1 MPRECRTSGG
11 RRPARPGHGT
21 DGHPAARRSA
31 PRALVALA
39 AGVVVAALSVAP
51 AAASSAGP
59 ARPTGPGQA
68 GPAQPLSVAIT
79 SISPTYA
86 TPKGKVT
93 VSGTVTNTTAVA
105 ATGLSVQLWSSSVRF
120 PDRAAMASYLTAP
133 TGAGVDSQLPNSMQT
148 LATVPAHSTRP
159 WSLTLRVSQ
168 AGMTTFGVYPL
179 AAELSQF
186 GAPVDAARTF
196 LPFWPAASQAR
207 AVRPVSLAWIWP
219 LIDVPHQAA
228 CPALLNNNLQA
239 SLASGGRLNQLLAVG
254 GSAVGRSAGLTWAID
269 PALLNDA
276 KVMTARYQV
285 GGTVTC
291 GHASTLPASAA
302 ARAWLSGVQS
312 VAAQQDFFVTPYAD
326 VDVAALS
333 HRGLTSELANAFA
346 DGRTEAKAILHGQ
359 VQRPPVAP
367 GHDRAGAGATGPIAW
382 PANGVADYGVLESLA
397 ASPNRIGTVILDSTM
412 MPPAVPTNV
421 TPTAVTTTPD
431 GVYGQM
437 HVLLADNGIEQVLS
451 APADSLPGIAPGTR
465 PSPAA
470 AVFARKQWF
479 LAQTAMIA
487 SEAPHTARAVVVA
500 PPSRWDPGAAL
511 ASSLLD
517 ETVHTP
523 WLRPA
528 SLSGLVAAPRQTGQ
542 VRRNGPP
549 KYQVSR
555 SELKAPLLRGVQQ
568 LNNQIGLLSSI
579 LVPAGPRYLSTAVAA
594 VESSAWRGQPSGR
607 RTARQLLRKVS
618 AFVAVQQHQV
628 RIING
633 RVTLGGKSGEVPV
646 SIRNTLGQ
654 PVTVRLRVSVP
665 SAGRVVIR
673 NPKELITVAA
683 GTQKTIKIPVKA
695 SEAGSTTLTLWLT
708 NPAGRP
714 LPGSTAQVTVE
725 ATHFGTM
732 AIVIIGIALAV
743 FVITAIGRAI
753 RRGIRQPGGDEGGP
767 GGTAAPPEDGG
778 GTAV

>member
-11 RRPARPGHGT
+11 RRPARPGRGT
-21 DGHPAARRSA
+21 DGHPTARRSA
-31 PRALVALA
+31 RHALVALA
-39 AGVVVAALSVAP
+39 AGVVVAALSLAP

-68 GPAQPLSVAIT
+68 GPAQPLSVTIT

-105 ATGLSVQLWSSSVRF
+105 APGLSVQLWSSSVRF

-133 TGAGVDSQLPNSMQT
+133 TGAGVDSQLPNSVQT

-179 AAELSQF
+179 AAQLSQF
-186 GAPVDAARTF
+186 GAPVVDAARTF

-207 AVRPVSLAWIWP
+207 TVRPVSLAWIWP

-333 HRGLTSELANAFA
+333 HRGLNSELADAFA
-346 DGRTEAKAILHGQ
+346 DGRTEAKAVLHGQ

-382 PANGVADYGVLESLA
+382 P
-397 ASPNRIGTVILDSTM
+397 
-412 MPPAVPTNV
+412 
-421 TPTAVTTTPD
+421 
-431 GVYGQM
+431 
-437 HVLLADNGIEQVLS
+437 
-451 APADSLPGIAPGTR
+451 
-465 PSPAA
+465 
-470 AVFARKQWF
+470 
-479 LAQTAMIA
+479 
-487 SEAPHTARAVVVA
+487 
-500 PPSRWDPGAAL
+500 
-511 ASSLLD
+511 
-517 ETVHTP
+517 
-523 WLRPA
+523 
-528 SLSGLVAAPRQTGQ
+528 
-542 VRRNGPP
+542 
-549 KYQVSR
+549 
-555 SELKAPLLRGVQQ
+555 
-568 LNNQIGLLSSI
+568 
-579 LVPAGPRYLSTAVAA
+579 
-594 VESSAWRGQPSGR
+594 
-607 RTARQLLRKVS
+607 
-618 AFVAVQQHQV
+618 
-628 RIING
+628 
-633 RVTLGGKSGEVPV
+633 
-646 SIRNTLGQ
+646 
-654 PVTVRLRVSVP
+654 
-665 SAGRVVIR
+665 
-673 NPKELITVAA
+673 
-683 GTQKTIKIPVKA
+683 
-695 SEAGSTTLTLWLT
+695 
-708 NPAGRP
+708 
-714 LPGSTAQVTVE
+714 
-725 ATHFGTM
+725 
-732 AIVIIGIALAV
+732 
-743 FVITAIGRAI
+743 
-753 RRGIRQPGGDEGGP
+753 
-767 GGTAAPPEDGG
+767 
-778 GTAV
+778 